1 LSTPN
6 RRVLRSLL
14 VIVAFWAPL
23 ARAQSPVQLDIIVP
37 AGTLTAAEAPS
48 VVGKNLLTD
57 PTTRELLR
65 NGFATKL
72 HYRVELWRE
81 KSWFNGFNDIEGSME
96 WDVLVQYDPAAQ
108 VYRAVR
114 RNGRQLEDFGGFPTL
129 TSVEDPLSKPYRVPL
144 RPRTQ
149 GGRYYYNVVLDIT
162 TLDVSDLD
170 ELQRWLHGEFQP
182 AVRGKTNPASALKN
196 GLGTLL
202 SRLLGG
208 ERRHYEQ
215 RSETFTAG

>member
-1 LSTPN
+1 LSP
-6 RRVLRSLL
+6 RAFFVLGLTLIAATAISRS
-14 VIVAFWAPL
+14 AD
-23 ARAQSPVQLDIIVP
+23 AQSRVQLDVIVP
-37 AGTLTAAEAPS
+37 AGTLTATQAPS
-48 VVGKNLLTD
+48 IVGKNLLAD

-65 NGFATKL
+65 NGFPTKL
-72 HYRVELWRE
+72 HYKLELWKE
-81 KSWFNGFNDIEGSME
+81 KGWFNDVEGSTE
-96 WDVLVQYDPAAQ
+96 WEVLVQYDPATQ

-114 RNGRQLEDFGGFPTL
+114 RNGKQLEDFGSFATL
-129 TSVEDPLSKPYRVPL
+129 TSAEEPLTRPYRVPL
-144 RPRTQ
+144 RPRSQ
-149 GGRYYYNVVLDIT
+149 GGRYYYNVFLDVT

-170 ELQRWLHGEFQP
+170 ELQRWLRGEFQP

-196 GLGTLL
+196 GIGTLL

>member
-1 LSTPN
+1 MLKRSFAVLGFGLVVGGGLPST
-6 RRVLRSLL
+6 
-14 VIVAFWAPL
+14 AAT
-23 ARAQSPVQLDIIVP
+23 QSPVQLDIIVP
-37 AGTLTAAEAPS
+37 AGTLAATQAPS

-65 NGFATKL
+65 NGFPTKL
-72 HYRVELWRE
+72 HYKVELWSARGL
-81 KSWFNGFNDIEGSME
+81 FNAIEGSME
-96 WDVLVQYDPAAQ
+96 WEVLVQYDPATQ

-114 RNGRQLEDFGGFPTL
+114 RNGKQLEDFGGFATL
-129 TSVEDPLSKPYRVPL
+129 TSVEEPLSRPYRVPL
-144 RPRTQ
+144 KPKDQ
-149 GGRYYYNVVLDIT
+149 GGRYYYNVFLDIT

-170 ELQRWLHGEFQP
+170 ELQRWLRGEFQP
-182 AVRGKTNPASALKN
+182 AVHGKTNPASALKN
-196 GLGTLL
+196 GIGTLL

>member
-1 LSTPN
+1 LST
-6 RRVLRSLL
+6 RSLL
-14 VIVAFWAPL
+14 FLAFVLAVGGPL
-23 ARAQSPVQLDIIVP
+23 DGRISAQTQVQLDVIVP
-37 AGTLTAAEAPS
+37 AGTLTATQAPRI
-48 VVGKNLLTD
+48 VGKNILAD

-65 NGFATKL
+65 NGFPTKL
-72 HYRVELWRE
+72 HYKLELW
-81 KSWFNGFNDIEGSME
+81 KKDGLFNNIESSTE
-96 WDVLVQYDPAAQ
+96 WDVLVQYDPAAR

-114 RNGRQLEDFGGFPTL
+114 RNGKQLEDFGGFATL
-129 TSVEDPLSKPYRVPL
+129 TSAEEPLTRPYRVPL

-149 GGRYYYNVVLDIT
+149 GGRYYYNVFLDVT

-170 ELQRWLHGEFQP
+170 ELQRWLRGELQP
-182 AVRGKTNPASALKN
+182 AVHGRTNPASALKN
-196 GLGTLL
+196 GIGTLL

>member
-1 LSTPN
+1 MSSRALFALGLSLIATTPLS
-6 RRVLRSLL
+6 RR
-14 VIVAFWAPL
+14 AE
-23 ARAQSPVQLDIIVP
+23 AQSRVQLDVIVP
-37 AGTLTAAEAPS
+37 AGTLTATQAPS
-48 VVGKNLLTD
+48 VVGKNLLAD

-65 NGFATKL
+65 NGFPTKL
-72 HYRVELWRE
+72 HFKLELWKE
-81 KSWFNGFNDIEGSME
+81 KGLFNDVEGSTE
-96 WDVLVQYDPAAQ
+96 WEVLVQYDPAAQ

-114 RNGRQLEDFGGFPTL
+114 RNGKQLEDFGSFATL
-129 TSVEDPLSKPYRVPL
+129 TSAEEPLTRPYRVPL
-144 RPRTQ
+144 RPRSQ
-149 GGRYYYNVVLDIT
+149 GGRYYYNVFLDVT

-170 ELQRWLHGEFQP
+170 ELQRWLRGEFQP

-196 GLGTLL
+196 GIGTLL

>member
-1 LSTPN
+1 VPSTG
-6 RRVLRSLL
+6 
-14 VIVAFWAPL
+14 A
-23 ARAQSPVQLDIIVP
+23 AQNPVQLDIIVP
-37 AGTLTAAEAPS
+37 AGTLAATQAPS

-65 NGFATKL
+65 NGFPTKL
-72 HYRVELWRE
+72 HYKVELWSAR
-81 KSWFNGFNDIEGSME
+81 GLFNDIEGSME
-96 WDVLVQYDPAAQ
+96 WEVLVQYDPATQ
-108 VYRAVR
+108 MYRAVR
-114 RNGRQLEDFGGFPTL
+114 RNGKQLEDFGGLGSL
-129 TSVEDPLSKPYRVPL
+129 TSVEEPLSRPYRIPL
-144 RPRTQ
+144 RPKSQ
-149 GGRYYYNVVLDIT
+149 GGRYYYNVFLDIT

-170 ELQRWLHGEFQP
+170 ELQRWLRGEFQP
-182 AVRGKTNPASALKN
+182 AVHGKTNPASALKN

>member
-1 LSTPN
+1 LPSRAFFALGLTLIAATPLS
-6 RRVLRSLL
+6 RR
-14 VIVAFWAPL
+14 AE
-23 ARAQSPVQLDIIVP
+23 AQSRVQLDVIVP
-37 AGTLTAAEAPS
+37 AGTLTATQAPS
-48 VVGKNLLTD
+48 VVGKNLLAD

-65 NGFATKL
+65 NGFPTKL
-72 HYRVELWRE
+72 HFKLELWKE
-81 KSWFNGFNDIEGSME
+81 KGLFNDVEGSTE
-96 WDVLVQYDPAAQ
+96 WEVLVQYDPAAQ

-114 RNGRQLEDFGGFPTL
+114 RNGKQLEDFGSFATL
-129 TSVEDPLSKPYRVPL
+129 TSAEEPLTRPYRVPL
-144 RPRTQ
+144 RPRSQ
-149 GGRYYYNVVLDIT
+149 GGRYYYNVFLDVT

-170 ELQRWLHGEFQP
+170 ELQRWLRGEFQP

-196 GLGTLL
+196 GIGTLL

>member
-1 LSTPN
+1 MLFAVVGFLTA
-6 RRVLRSLL
+6 
-14 VIVAFWAPL
+14 VALPSGPAG
-23 ARAQSPVQLDIIVP
+23 AQSRVQLDVIVP
-37 AGTLTAAEAPS
+37 AGTLTATQAPS
-48 VVGKNLLTD
+48 IVGKNLLAD

-65 NGFATKL
+65 NGFPTKL
-72 HYRVELWRE
+72 HYKLELWRE
-81 KSWFNGFNDIEGSME
+81 KGLFNDVEGSTE
-96 WDVLVQYDPAAQ
+96 WEVLVQYDPASQ

-114 RNGRQLEDFGGFPTL
+114 RNGKQLEDFGGFTTL
-129 TSVEDPLSKPYRVPL
+129 TSAEDPLNRPYRVPL
-144 RPRTQ
+144 RPRSQ
-149 GGRYYYNVVLDIT
+149 GGRYYYNVFLDIT

-170 ELQRWLHGEFQP
+170 ELQRWLRGEFQP

-196 GLGTLL
+196 GIGTLL

>member
-1 LSTPN
+1 M
-6 RRVLRSLL
+6 
-14 VIVAFWAPL
+14 
-23 ARAQSPVQLDIIVP
+23 QLDIIVP
-37 AGTLTAAEAPS
+37 AGTLAATQAPS

-65 NGFATKL
+65 NGFPTKL
-72 HYRVELWRE
+72 HYKVELWSAR
-81 KSWFNGFNDIEGSME
+81 GLFNDIEGSME
-96 WDVLVQYDPAAQ
+96 WEVLVQYDPATQ

-114 RNGRQLEDFGGFPTL
+114 RNGKQLEDFGGFATL
-129 TSVEDPLSKPYRVPL
+129 TSVEEPLSRPYRVPL
-144 RPRTQ
+144 KPKAQ
-149 GGRYYYNVVLDIT
+149 GGRYYYSVFLDIT

-170 ELQRWLHGEFQP
+170 ELQRWLRGEFQP
-182 AVRGKTNPASALKN
+182 AVHGKTNPASALKN
-196 GLGTLL
+196 GIGTLL

>member
-1 LSTPN
+1 MPSRAFFALGLTLIAATPLS
-6 RRVLRSLL
+6 RR
-14 VIVAFWAPL
+14 AE
-23 ARAQSPVQLDIIVP
+23 AQSRVQLDVIVP
-37 AGTLTAAEAPS
+37 AGTLTATQAPS
-48 VVGKNLLTD
+48 VVGKNLLAD

-65 NGFATKL
+65 NGFPTKL
-72 HYRVELWRE
+72 HFKLELWKE
-81 KSWFNGFNDIEGSME
+81 KGLFNDVEGSTE
-96 WDVLVQYDPAAQ
+96 WEVLVQYDPAAQ

-114 RNGRQLEDFGGFPTL
+114 RNGKQLEDFGSFATL
-129 TSVEDPLSKPYRVPL
+129 TSAEEPLTRPYRVPL
-144 RPRTQ
+144 RPRSQ
-149 GGRYYYNVVLDIT
+149 GGRYYYNVFLDVT

-170 ELQRWLHGEFQP
+170 ELQRWLRGEFQP

-196 GLGTLL
+196 GIGTLL

>member
-1 LSTPN
+1 LSTRSAVVLGFVLLTGGTW
-6 RRVLRSLL
+6 RRT
-14 VIVAFWAPL
+14 AA
-23 ARAQSPVQLDIIVP
+23 AQSPVQLDVIVP
-37 AGTLTAAEAPS
+37 AGNLAAAQTPS
-48 VVGKNLLTD
+48 IVGKNLLAD

-65 NGFATKL
+65 NGFPTKL
-72 HYRVELWRE
+72 HYKVELWRE
-81 KSWFNGFNDIEGSME
+81 KGWFNDIEGATE
-96 WDVLVQYDPAAQ
+96 WEVLVQYDPAAQ

-114 RNGRQLEDFGGFPTL
+114 RNGKQLEDFGGFATL
-129 TSVEDPLSKPYRVPL
+129 TSAEEPLSRPYRVPL
-144 RPRTQ
+144 RPRAQ
-149 GGRYYYNVVLDIT
+149 GGRYYYNVFLDIT

-170 ELQRWLHGEFQP
+170 ELQRWLRGEFQP

-196 GLGTLL
+196 GIGTLL

>member
-1 LSTPN
+1 LSL
-6 RRVLRSLL
+6 RLLRFLALVLTVTGAIGSS
-14 VIVAFWAPL
+14 AA
-23 ARAQSPVQLDIIVP
+23 AQYPVQLDIIVP
-37 AGTLTAAEAPS
+37 AGTLAATQTPS
-48 VVGKNLLTD
+48 VVGKNLLAD

-65 NGFATKL
+65 NGFPTRLRYK
-72 HYRVELWRE
+72 VELWRE
-81 KSWFNGFNDIEGSME
+81 GLFNDIEGSME
-96 WDVLVQYDPAAQ
+96 WEVLVQYDPSTQA
-108 VYRAVR
+108 YRAVR
-114 RNGRQLEDFGGFPTL
+114 RNGKQLEDFGGFKTL
-129 TSVEDPLSKPYRVPL
+129 TSAEEPLGRPYRVPL
-144 RPRTQ
+144 RPRSQ

-170 ELQRWLHGEFQP
+170 ELQRWLRGEFQP

>member
-1 LSTPN
+1 MLSRAAFVLGLTLLAATPLS
-6 RRVLRSLL
+6 RR
-14 VIVAFWAPL
+14 AE
-23 ARAQSPVQLDIIVP
+23 AQSRVQLDVVVP
-37 AGTLTAAEAPS
+37 AGTLTATQAPS
-48 VVGKNLLTD
+48 IVGKNLLAD

-65 NGFATKL
+65 NGFPTKL
-72 HYRVELWRE
+72 HYKLELWKE
-81 KSWFNGFNDIEGSME
+81 KGLFNDVEGSTE
-96 WDVLVQYDPAAQ
+96 WEVLVQYDPAAQ

-114 RNGRQLEDFGGFPTL
+114 RNGKQLEDFGSFATL
-129 TSVEDPLSKPYRVPL
+129 TSAEEPLTRPYRVPL
-144 RPRTQ
+144 RPRSQ
-149 GGRYYYNVVLDIT
+149 GGRYYYNVFLDIT

-182 AVRGKTNPASALKN
+182 AVHGKTNPASAIKN
-196 GLGTLL
+196 GIGTLL

>member
-1 LSTPN
+1 VVPSTG
-6 RRVLRSLL
+6 
-14 VIVAFWAPL
+14 A
-23 ARAQSPVQLDIIVP
+23 AQNPVQLDIIVP
-37 AGTLTAAEAPS
+37 AGTLAATQAPS

-65 NGFATKL
+65 NGFPTKL
-72 HYRVELWRE
+72 HYKVELWSAR
-81 KSWFNGFNDIEGSME
+81 GLFNDIEGSME
-96 WDVLVQYDPAAQ
+96 WEVLVQYDPATQ
-108 VYRAVR
+108 MYRAVR
-114 RNGRQLEDFGGFPTL
+114 RNGKQLEDFGGFGSL
-129 TSVEDPLSKPYRVPL
+129 TSVEEPLSRPYRIPL
-144 RPRTQ
+144 RPKSQ
-149 GGRYYYNVVLDIT
+149 GGRYYYNVFLDIT

-170 ELQRWLHGEFQP
+170 ELQRWLRGEFQP
-182 AVRGKTNPASALKN
+182 AVHGKTNPASALKN

>member
-1 LSTPN
+1 VPSTG
-6 RRVLRSLL
+6 
-14 VIVAFWAPL
+14 A
-23 ARAQSPVQLDIIVP
+23 AQNPVQLDIIVP
-37 AGTLTAAEAPS
+37 AGTLAATQAPS

-65 NGFATKL
+65 NGFPTKL
-72 HYRVELWRE
+72 HYKVELWSAR
-81 KSWFNGFNDIEGSME
+81 GLFNDIEGSME
-96 WDVLVQYDPAAQ
+96 WEVLVQYDPATQ
-108 VYRAVR
+108 MYRAVR
-114 RNGRQLEDFGGFPTL
+114 RNGKQLEDFGGFGSL
-129 TSVEDPLSKPYRVPL
+129 TSVEEPLSRPYRIPL
-144 RPRTQ
+144 RPKSQ
-149 GGRYYYNVVLDIT
+149 GGRYYYNVFLDIT

-170 ELQRWLHGEFQP
+170 ELQRWLRGEFQP
-182 AVRGKTNPASALKN
+182 AVHGKTNPASALKN